1 MIKYFDIDQSNTIS
15 RARAYFRFRGK
26 DIQIKRE
33 GDRSVLKIEKS
44 LISAINFIFNQFER
58 KPKNIQIDSENDNN
72 TNPIAPEDQDEYVP
86 KVMEDQ
92 EDSNRPPSFWQIDP
106 PLPGYYYSGRK
117 SYYNIPSKLWSK
129 KKIFSSYQPV
139 SIDMIEKKYVLTG
152 KVVRGVF
159 ALPLPV
165 NSLIDPKS
173 IHPSSPQVKIEQ
185 DQKGCFY
192 IISTASYEIQFDFYT
207 NQIVHEK
214 PFISAD
220 SEKIVTG
227 TLTENTMKLLESL
240 KSSSKSIQEKAGE
253 VCDHIALIKKY
264 SVEYQFYIYHTS
276 TSQDYFY
283 NLDASPVL
291 ECYSANTLYVG
302 LMREIGI
309 PARLCSGHNLDTKN
323 EYGGKSHISNQTG
336 HAWSE
341 IWDGGSWVL
350 MDATPKQKDKNIIE
364 DLKEEIERTEEE
376 RKSEISDMGFDPGSE
391 QGLYSQYK
399 ALEDEVKPM
408 ITKNIRDLEN
418 ILPRE
423 YHLEEQGYFRSG
435 KLDKRKLVQWKVTG
449 DSQIFTR
456 NHQVDLDPELLLFEG
471 IAIDNSG
478 SMGDVGTPGSPLR
491 EAVKSAII
499 RARTLEHFD
508 VQFSILVFNT
518 EVHEVMKFGEKYT
531 SKKNTIPSRL
541 MRAVKSPGG
550 TDMGKPLE
558 LMESHIS
565 EFEAQGGKGRY
576 GNITFI
582 GDGEPSHGKTGKDL
596 KKLIGRIGSRFPI
609 TAYYISGGSQ
619 NSGALGG
626 YFSPENVE
634 VIPDVSELSS
644 AMMRTFNTKLRK
656 KLHQIT
662 SYNS

>member
-1 MIKYFDIDQSNTIS
+1 MNKYFDIDQSNTIS
-15 RARAYFRFRGK
+15 RARAYFRFRWK

-33 GDRSVLKIEKS
+33 WDRSVLKIEKS
-44 LISAINFIFNQFER
+44 LKSAINFIFNQFEK
-58 KPKNIQIDSENDNN
+58 KPKNIQIDSEKDNN

-92 EDSNRPPSFWQIDP
+92 EDSNRPSSFWQIDP
-106 PLPGYYYSGRK
+106 PLPWYYYSGRK

-139 SIDMIEKKYVLTG
+139 SIDMTEKKYVFTG
-152 KVVRGVF
+152 KVVRWVF

-173 IHPSSPQVKIEQ
+173 IHPSLPQVKIEQ

-192 IISTASYEIQFDFYT
+192 IISTDSHEIQFDFYT

-240 KSSSKSIQEKAGE
+240 KSSSKSMQEKAWE

-302 LMREIGI
+302 LMRELGI

-341 IWDGGSWVL
+341 IWDDWSWVL
-350 MDATPKQKDKNIIE
+350 MDATPRQKDKNIIE
-364 DLKEEIERTEEE
+364 DLKEEIERAEEE
-376 RKSEISDMGFDPGSE
+376 RKSKMSDMWFDTNNEWDFYDTYRSIE
-391 QGLYSQYK
+391 EELQ
-399 ALEDEVKPM
+399 PM
-408 ITKNIRDLEN
+408 IAKNIRDLEN

-423 YHLEEQGYFRSG
+423 YRLEEEWYFRSG
-435 KLDKRKLVQWKVTG
+435 KLDKRKLVQWKISG
-449 DSQIFTR
+449 DSKIFMRNAQI
-456 NHQVDLDPELLLFEG
+456 DLDPELLLFEG

-478 SMGDVGTPGSPLR
+478 SMGDIDTEWSPLR

-508 VQFSILVFNT
+508 VNFSILVFNT
-518 EVHEVMKFGEKYT
+518 DVHEVMKFGEKYT

-541 MRAVKSPGG
+541 MRAIHNRWWTNIS
-550 TDMGKPLE
+550 KPLE
-558 LMESHIS
+558 KMESSIQEYQS
-565 EFEAQGGKGRY
+565 TWWKWRY

-582 GDGEPSHGKTGKDL
+582 WDGEPTHGKTGKDL
-596 KKLIGRIGSRFPI
+596 KNLIDRIRSKFPV
-609 TAYYISGGSQ
+609 TAYYISWWSQ
-619 NSGALGG
+619 NSWELDS
-626 YFSPENVE
+626 YFGTDNVE
-634 VIPDVSELSS
+634 VISDVGELSS
-644 AMMRTFNTKLRK
+644 AMMRTFNRKLRK
-656 KLHQIT
+656 RLSQIT